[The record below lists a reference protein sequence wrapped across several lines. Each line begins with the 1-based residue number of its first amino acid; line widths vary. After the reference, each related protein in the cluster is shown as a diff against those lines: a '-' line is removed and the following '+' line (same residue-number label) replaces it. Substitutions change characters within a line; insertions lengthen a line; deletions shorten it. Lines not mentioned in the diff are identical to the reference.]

1 VSFGAPGP
9 VTIHVAPRSERAAQR
24 RSEHPSARVAWL
36 IRVGSFAALAAYGL
50 LRWATLL
57 QPAPSSRLIGLLAL
71 SIVLVGV
78 VPQLRMLGP
87 PPAIAAATLLV
98 LLALPVAG
106 VNWHD
111 FLHLRVAAIAHEIG
125 NGLAGLPGSFVPYV
139 GESHAIRLVITLGP
153 AVLLLDGAVVLAFAP
168 GGLSEARR
176 AAAALPLIALAVVPS
191 TLLRPQFP
199 YLQGL
204 FLFVL
209 LVAFIW
215 GERAH
220 WQGRP
225 AALVVLGVAGL
236 AGAVI
241 APGLDAHRPWLN
253 YRAWTGNL
261 SRGHLDQFAW
271 NQSYGPLHWPQTGH
285 LVLTVTAPR
294 ADYWK
299 AEDLDVFD
307 GRGWRAGAERSGPL
321 PVPAASALAT
331 WSQTIRVNL
340 AGMTSSAVIASG
352 YAAAPTS
359 LPGGVRPGDGPGT
372 WVSDRPLTTG
382 SSYSIRTYSPHPSPA
397 ELNRAGN
404 RYPDTSLA
412 VYRRMVLPEA
422 NEPVGRYPQLVFAP
436 FHSHRPI
443 GVLSG
448 GVKRG
453 GALASLRSSVY
464 GPVYAL
470 AQHLAARARTPYA
483 FAADVLG
490 YLSHG
495 YTYNQDPPARRYPL
509 VSFLFQDRIGYCQ
522 QFSGAMA
529 LLLRMGGVP
538 ARVAAGFT
546 SGTAEA
552 QGRFAVTDID
562 AHAWVEV
569 WFPRYGW
576 VRFDPTPAVAPARG
590 GNASAG
596 LIKDLS
602 GSSHGAA
609 RLPRRDQPASPVSTH
624 GARHQ
629 VSRDT
634 SPWLLLPAGLLIII
648 GGLLVSR
655 LLAPEPTPED
665 QLRELERALARTG
678 RPLGPE
684 MTLVGLER
692 RFHDSPAAAA
702 YIRALRLG
710 RYAGISPVAV
720 PGGRRALREQLR
732 RGLGISGRLRGLWAL
747 PPRPETRSRPTRS
760 GPAPH

>member
-1 VSFGAPGP
+1 VSLGAAGP
-9 VTIHVAPRSERAAQR
+9 VTIHVAPGSERAAQR

-36 IRVGSFAALAAYGL
+36 IRVASFAALAAYGV

-57 QPAPSSRLIGLLAL
+57 QPAPSGRLIGLLAL
-71 SIVLVGV
+71 SIVLVGI

-87 PPAIAAATLLV
+87 PPAIAVTALLILLTL
-98 LLALPVAG
+98 PMAG

-125 NGLAGLPGSFVPYV
+125 NGLAGLPGSFVPYG

-153 AVLLLDGAVVLAFAP
+153 AVLLLDGAAVLAFAP
-168 GGLSEARR
+168 GALSEARR

-209 LVAFIW
+209 LVAFVW
-215 GERAH
+215 GERAY
-220 WQGRP
+220 WQGRQ

-241 APGLDAHRPWLN
+241 APRLDVHRPWLD
-253 YRAWTGNL
+253 YRAWTGSL
-261 SRGHLDQFAW
+261 SRAHVDQFAW
-271 NQSYGPLHWPQTGH
+271 NQSYGPLRWPQTGH

-307 GRGWRAGAERSGPL
+307 GRGWRAGAVSGGPL
-321 PVPAASALAT
+321 PVPAASALAR

-340 AGMTSSAVIASG
+340 TGMTSSAVIASG

-382 SSYSIRTYSPHPSPA
+382 SSYSIRTYSPEPSAA
-397 ELNRAGN
+397 ELSHAGD
-404 RYPDTSLA
+404 RYPNASLA
-412 VYRRMVLPEA
+412 GYRRMALPQA
-422 NEPVGRYPQLVFAP
+422 NEPVGLLPQLVFAP

-443 GVLSG
+443 GALSG
-448 GVKRG
+448 GVERG
-453 GALASLRSSVY
+453 GALASLRSSAY

-470 AQHLAARARTPYA
+470 AQHLAAQAQTPYGFVTA
-483 FAADVLG
+483 VLR

-495 YTYNQDPPARRYPL
+495 YIYNQNPPGRRYPL
-509 VSFLFQDRIGYCQ
+509 VSFLFHDRIGYCQ

-546 SGTAEA
+546 PGAGEA

-590 GNASAG
+590 GNAPAG
-596 LIKDLS
+596 LVKNLS
-602 GSSHGAA
+602 GPSHGAA
-609 RLPRRDQPASPVSTH
+609 TLPRRDLPASPVTSH
-624 GARHQ
+624 GARRQ
-629 VSRDT
+629 VSPDA
-634 SPWLLLPAGLLIII
+634 SPWLLLPAGLLIIG
-648 GGLLVSR
+648 GGLLLSR

-684 MTLVGLER
+684 VTLVGLER
-692 RFHDSPAAAA
+692 RFHDSPAAAG
-702 YIRALRLG
+702 YIRGLRLG
-710 RYAGISPVAV
+710 RYAGVSPAAV

-732 RGLGISGRLRGLWAL
+732 RGLGISGRLRALWAL
-747 PPRPETRSRPTRS
+747 PPRPRSRSKPTGS
-760 GPAPH
+760 GPGAH